1 MSPLEPFRWI
11 VGQGVLA
18 YELLTRKKP
27 VERPTEQQ
35 AAIDESTKGL
45 SLYEFRSCPFC
56 MKVRKITHHKNLNIE
71 LRDARRN
78 ERWKQELINEGGKF
92 QVPCLRMK
100 DENGKDIWMYESS
113 NIIDHLNKH
122 YPTEES

>member
-1 MSPLEPFRWI
+1 MSILEPFRWI

-27 VERPTEQQ
+27 VTRSPEEQ
-35 AAIDESTKGL
+35 AKIDESTKDL
-45 SLYEFRSCPFC
+45 ALYEFRSCPFC
-56 MKVRKITHHKNLNIE
+56 MKVRKITYHKNLNIE

-78 ERWKQELINEGGKF
+78 AQWKEELVNEGGKF

-100 DENGKDIWMYESS
+100 GENGEDVWMYESS
-113 NIIDHLNKH
+113 NIIEYLNKH
-122 YPTEES
+122 YPTDDS